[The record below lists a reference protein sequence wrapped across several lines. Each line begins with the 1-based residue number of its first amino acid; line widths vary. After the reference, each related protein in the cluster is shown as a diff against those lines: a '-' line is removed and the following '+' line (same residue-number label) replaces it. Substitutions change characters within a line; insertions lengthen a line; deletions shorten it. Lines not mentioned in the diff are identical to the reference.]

1 MAGGNILKQ
10 FFRTCG
16 IVSLALIFAACTKV
30 NIRPDGTPYDGR
42 GPAPPSAQQSPS
54 TPDPLPGE
62 DLPQGEK
69 EIPPPVTLGAR
80 YEAEPE
86 GPDRQTSPVVARLSQ
101 QARSQKQTGQL
112 DQALSTTERALR
124 IDPNNPELWLLLGQ
138 IQLERQN
145 YIQAEQLARK
155 SISLAEGDTAL
166 KARSWRLIRK
176 ARHRRGDAAGAEDA
190 LENARE
196 LEGNLSSIK

>member
-1 MAGGNILKQ
+1 MVGGNILKH
-10 FFRTCG
+10 FFCICG
-16 IVSLALIFAACTKV
+16 ICSLALVFTACTKV
-30 NIRPDGTPYDGR
+30 HITPDGTPYDGR
-42 GPAPPSAQQSPS
+42 GSIPPSAQRPPE
-54 TPDPLPGE
+54 TPDPLQEEKPPEGE
-62 DLPQGEK
+62 R
-69 EIPPPVTLGAR
+69 EIPPPISLGAR
-80 YEAEPE
+80 HEAEPE
-86 GPDRQTSPVVARLSQ
+86 GTVRQTSPVVARLSREAQ
-101 QARSQKQTGQL
+101 SQKQTGQL

-124 IDPNNPELWLLLGQ
+124 IDPNNPQLWLLLGQ

-155 SISLAEGDTAL
+155 SISLAGGDLAL
-166 KARSWRLIRK
+166 KARSWRLIRE